1 MPTAIAMFFLAAASL
16 VSATWLPARA
26 LQGEI
31 AVADAAATSLLA
43 YRHTVV
49 DFLNANPAFAGTVP
63 DASLAFPWGYRP
75 DVRWTHLV
83 QGGGTL
89 YVYEAAPNPRA
100 TSQLL
105 DQLHRK
111 TLASFT
117 VGRNAA
123 GTLVSANGFVT
134 GIAVPAAVP
143 NGAIL
148 IVGR

>member
-1 MPTAIAMFFLAAASL
+1 MTTAIAMFFLAAVSL
-16 VSATWLPARA
+16 VSATWLPAQTVQA
-26 LQGEI
+26 EI

-43 YRHTVV
+43 YRQAVI

-63 DASLAFPWGYRP
+63 DGSLVFPWGYRR
-75 DVRWTHLV
+75 DARWTHLV

-89 YVYEAAPNPRA
+89 YVYEARPNPPA

-105 DQLHRK
+105 DQLYRK
-111 TLASFT
+111 TLTSFT

-123 GTLVSANGFVT
+123 GTLVSANGFTT
-134 GIAVPAAVP
+134 GIPVPAVVP